1 VIADQAPIRPS
12 LSMIPEGRPN
22 AGACWVCG
30 GRDWWDP
37 SLAWGGYPAL
47 VCARCH
53 PSPGRC
59 IALPPVIALSPLL
72 GREP

>member
-1 VIADQAPIRPS
+1 MSADQAPIRPP

-22 AGACWVCG
+22 AGACFICG
-30 GRDWWDP
+30 ARDWWQRFDERG
-37 SLAWGGYPAL
+37 SL
-47 VCARCH
+47 VCSVCH

-72 GREP
+72 GREG

>member
-1 VIADQAPIRPS
+1 MSADQAPIRPS
-12 LSMIPEGRPN
+12 LPMIPEGRPN

-53 PSPGRC
+53 PRRAGASRC
-59 IALPPVIALSPLL
+59 
-72 GREP
+72 RR